1 MKFNTIAITAL
12 SIIASATQVNAR
24 RRHLNTIKGD
34 ESDASMS
41 YMLSPERG
49 GSSKSKSATGAPTGS
64 PTGAPTSAPTPEVC
78 FVLYVYIIWC
88 IIDDDETISTS
99 SFVSLYNHSLVNVDL
114 LLQKI
119 SPSKKILSVIVF
131 NLP

>member
-1 MKFNTIAITAL
+1 MKFSTITISAL

-41 YMLSPERG
+41 YMLSPAR

-64 PTGAPTSAPTPEVC
+64 PTGAPTSTPIPEVC
-78 FVLYVYIIWC
+78 DLCLFLCFY
-88 IIDDDETISTS
+88 ETTI
-99 SFVSLYNHSLVNVDL
+99 
-114 LLQKI
+114 
-119 SPSKKILSVIVF
+119 
-131 NLP
+131 

>member
-41 YMLSPERG
+41 YMLSPAR

-64 PTGAPTSAPTPEVC
+64 PTGSRKFQMIHVVVHSMCSKPIHL
-78 FVLYVYIIWC
+78 F
-88 IIDDDETISTS
+88 
-99 SFVSLYNHSLVNVDL
+99 SFSY
-114 LLQKI
+114 I
-119 SPSKKILSVIVF
+119 SPSVFLSHI
-131 NLP
+131 NLKHNSNRVAYRIAYLYSYGIFYWVTDSRGM

>member
-1 MKFNTIAITAL
+1 MKFTAL
-12 SIIASATQVNAR
+12 ILSFAIASANAKT

-64 PTGAPTSAPTPEVC
+64 PTGSRKFHLIHVVVHIMCSKPILLFSH
-78 FVLYVYIIWC
+78 
-88 IIDDDETISTS
+88 IS
-99 SFVSLYNHSLVNVDL
+99 
-114 LLQKI
+114 
-119 SPSKKILSVIVF
+119 
-131 NLP
+131 

>member
-12 SIIASATQVNAR
+12 SIIASGATQVNAR

-41 YMLSPERG
+41 YMLSPAR

-64 PTGAPTSAPTPEVC
+64 PTSAPTAFPTGSPTPEVRGM
-78 FVLYVYIIWC
+78 
-88 IIDDDETISTS
+88 
-99 SFVSLYNHSLVNVDL
+99 
-114 LLQKI
+114 
-119 SPSKKILSVIVF
+119 
-131 NLP
+131 